1 MDTELPQLGE
11 EIRPRYRCGVSLA
24 YHSHHPHILLIVIIV
39 LIILIFI
46 VITLSILVKVSH
58 TLRTLLLFS
67 RIANIEAFLKITV
80 LCVCGGFV
88 LHIHKLLLEYHLHSM
103 SV

>member
-24 YHSHHPHILLIVIIV
+24 YHSHHPHHPPHRHHCPHHPHHHCNQAQNP
-39 LIILIFI
+39 F
-46 VITLSILVKVSH
+46 KVGH
-58 TLRTLLLFS
+58 TLRTLLLFP
-67 RIANIEAFLKITV
+67 RIANIQTFLKITV

-103 SV
+103 